1 MIRVLLALFVC
12 SLPAF
17 SASAAKVGDGSAV
30 TFNEHVAPIVF
41 NNCTSCHRPG
51 QGAPFALMNYDD
63 VRKRGMLIQ
72 AVTEA
77 KFMPPWQAAKDYG
90 HFKDERRLTDEQI
103 GLIGKWVSSGMAEG
117 DIAALPKLPDFP
129 EGWQLGE
136 PDLVVKMETPYSV
149 PADGADI
156 YRNFVAAIG
165 TTEEKWVRAV
175 EFRPGSRTVMHHSL
189 FAADPSGQA
198 RALDAKDEEVGY
210 GGMGSGVRG
219 TTSLGGWAVGAGPK
233 IFPQEAPIKM
243 PPNADFIFRSH
254 FHPVGKV
261 ESEVSSIAIYYAD
274 KPATRKR
281 VNIQLPPL
289 FGRGA
294 GVDIPAGESAF
305 TIREQY
311 TLPAAVDIY
320 SAGPHAHYVGKEFKG
335 WAVLPNGEEVPL
347 IHIPDWDFNWQG
359 SYTYA
364 EPVRLPKGATMH
376 VEITYDNSAENPRNP
391 QNPPKRVTWGLASYD
406 EMGSIGFA
414 ALPVNN
420 EDAKLIRADYQKLQ
434 AKHAMQA
441 REQMKGRQST
451 IRRTTGADD

>member
-1 MIRVLLALFVC
+1 
-12 SLPAF
+12 
-17 SASAAKVGDGSAV
+17 
-30 TFNEHVAPIVF
+30 
-41 NNCTSCHRPG
+41 
-51 QGAPFALMNYDD
+51 
-63 VRKRGMLIQ
+63 
-72 AVTEA
+72 
-77 KFMPPWQAAKDYG
+77 
-90 HFKDERRLTDEQI
+90 
-103 GLIGKWVSSGMAEG
+103 
-117 DIAALPKLPDFP
+117 
-129 EGWQLGE
+129 
-136 PDLVVKMETPYSV
+136 
-149 PADGADI
+149 
-156 YRNFVAAIG
+156 
-165 TTEEKWVRAV
+165 
-175 EFRPGSRTVMHHSL
+175 
-189 FAADPSGQA
+189 
-198 RALDAKDEEVGY
+198 
-210 GGMGSGVRG
+210 
-219 TTSLGGWAVGAGPK
+219 
-233 IFPQEAPIKM
+233 M